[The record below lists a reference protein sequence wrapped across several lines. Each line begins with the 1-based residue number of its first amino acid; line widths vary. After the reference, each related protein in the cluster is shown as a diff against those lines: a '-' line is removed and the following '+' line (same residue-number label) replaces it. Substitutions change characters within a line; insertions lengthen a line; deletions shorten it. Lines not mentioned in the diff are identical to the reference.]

1 MPAGHNQGTGVR
13 LPSAT
18 VLTAS
23 AGAGKT
29 YALTH
34 RYAQILLSGKIPHN
48 ALQNV
53 LAITFTNNA
62 AAEMKQRILT
72 LLKIAAFG
80 DGNTLQELGGRLSM
94 EQADIQSKAARLI
107 DEILDNFSD
116 FQVKTVDSFM
126 STVFKSSSLEYGYH
140 PDFEILLGADRIFDF
155 AFEIFSKNV
164 KENTAEA
171 KIMGNLIELITEN
184 KKADSNFVWNPY
196 GDIAGQVKKIYKA
209 VAGQTKPLG
218 SSNSSSALFPLREK
232 IKRQALNVQA
242 LIKKSGLTINSLFAD
257 DLALIEKGNIH
268 ALIER
273 KLRASPVNKPKG
285 KAETAAHEKWI
296 ADIDREHRQLNELLR
311 QFILRY
317 VELYY
322 SPYAEAYAMLQP
334 TVEKLKKQY
343 GQIFIDDVTRSLA
356 EHLTNEIVPEI
367 YFKIGETIYHYLID
381 EFQDTSQIQWKNL
394 FPLIEE
400 SLSKGGSLFVV
411 GDTKQSIYGFR
422 DADWRIM
429 KRLTE
434 ANPFPSAY
442 HDVQSL
448 DMNYRSYEKIVTF
461 TKEVFHTIIPGQ
473 GFEDEAAAS
482 GLSTY
487 EQHVTAEH
495 KGKGYV
501 EVDIIEER
509 ESDPPEKR
517 ALHTVVEECRS
528 RGYRYSEIAILT
540 PTNNHVIEVSGWLNE
555 QGIPIISHSTLD
567 VRRRKSAGEFIALLR
582 FLDSPVDDLSFATFV
597 LGNIFNNTLA
607 CGDSGIARNDLS
619 RFIVEERGRGRGPL
633 YTAFREHFKKL
644 WDEYFEHLF
653 NVVGYLP
660 LYDLVSEAYKIYDVF
675 QSSPDEEA
683 SLVKLLEVI
692 KAFEQQ
698 GANTM
703 KNFLEYSDD
712 EAAEDVWKIDIPKD
726 IDALQVMTIH
736 KAKGMEFPVVIV
748 VLYDQSPRGKNF
760 LLREDEHSVSIL
772 KVNKKIADNIDE
784 IRELLEEEQFR
795 NTVDAF
801 NKLYVAF
808 TRAEKE
814 MYVVGVY
821 KKERKEPS
829 IFLPQQGYASG
840 PKPSV
845 NVSDLQKENIFKPFH
860 HTIRKPFAVQA
871 YENVGAL
878 ETKRGD
884 FVHRVLSCIEFIE
897 DDPRVQVD
905 AAVAHASRELPAPLS
920 LDEVKSMVH
929 ECLNDRG
936 MRDWFIRKEERSVL
950 REQELT
956 NRDGALY
963 RADRIV
969 VDAKTVTVVDFKTGG
984 DESEGDYVDQVKNYV
999 GMLREIYPDKEV
1011 HGCLAYIDL
1020 KKVRSVS

>member
-1 MPAGHNQGTGVR
+1 MPSGRNQETDIR

-34 RYAQILLSGKIPHN
+34 RYAQILLSNKVPHN

-72 LLKIAAFG
+72 LLKLAAFG
-80 DGNTLQELGGRLSM
+80 DGNTLRELGDRLSM

-155 AFEIFSKNV
+155 AFDIFSKNV

-171 KIMGNLIELITEN
+171 KVVENIIKLITEN
-184 KKADSNFVWNPY
+184 KKEDSNFVWNPY
-196 GDIAGQVKKIYKA
+196 GDIAGQVKKIYKTI
-209 VAGQTKPLG
+209 AGQIKPLG
-218 SSNSSSALFPLREK
+218 ASHSSLALIPLQEQ
-232 IKRQALNVQA
+232 IKKQALNVEA
-242 LIKKSGLTINSLFAD
+242 LIKKSGLAVSSLFAD

-285 KAETAAHEKWI
+285 KAETAAYERWI
-296 ADIDREHRQLNELLR
+296 EEIDQEHRQLNELLR

-322 SPYAEAYAMLQP
+322 TPYTEAYRLLQP
-334 TVEKLKKQY
+334 TIEKLKRQY

-356 EHLTNEIVPEI
+356 EHLTNESVPEI

-487 EQHVTAEH
+487 EQHVTPEH
-495 KGKGYV
+495 TGKGYV
-501 EVDIIEER
+501 EVDIVEGQVG
-509 ESDPPEKR
+509 DPPEKH
-517 ALHTVVEECRS
+517 ALRTIIEECRS

-555 QGIPIISHSTLD
+555 NGIPIISHSTLD

-582 FLDSPVDDLSFATFV
+582 FLDSPVDDLSFATFI
-597 LGNIFNNTLA
+597 LGDVFSNTLA
-607 CGDSGIARNDLS
+607 NINNGIARNDFA
-619 RFIVEERGRGRGPL
+619 RFIVEERTRGRGPL
-633 YTAFREHFKKL
+633 YTAFREHFPNL

-653 NVVGYLP
+653 NVVGYSP
-660 LYDLVSEAYKIYDVF
+660 LYDLVSEAYKILDVF

-712 EAAEDVWKIDIPKD
+712 DATEDVWKIDIPKD
-726 IDALQVMTIH
+726 INALQVMTIH
-736 KAKGMEFPVVIV
+736 KAKGIEFPVVIV
-748 VLYDQSPRGKNF
+748 LLYDQSPRGKSF

-772 KVNKKIADNIDE
+772 KVNKKIAENIDE
-784 IRELLEEEQFR
+784 IRELLEAEQFQDR
-795 NTVDAF
+795 VDTF

-821 KKERKEPS
+821 RKERKEPT
-829 IFLPQQGYASG
+829 IFLPQKGYESA

-845 NVSDLQKENIFKPFH
+845 SASDIQKENIFKPFH
-860 HTIRKPFAVQA
+860 HTTRKPLVVQA
-871 YENVGAL
+871 YANVGAE

-884 FVHRVLSCIEFIE
+884 FVHRVFSCLEFIE
-897 DDPRVQVD
+897 DGPGTQVD
-905 AAVAHASRELPAPLS
+905 AAIARVNREMPAPLS
-920 LDEVKSMVH
+920 LDEVKLLVY

-936 MRDWFIRKEERSVL
+936 MRDWFIRKEKRIVL

-963 RADRIV
+963 RADRIII
-969 VDAKTVTVVDFKTGG
+969 DPKTVTVVDFKTGG
-984 DESEGDYVDQVKNYV
+984 DEGENDYLMQVKNYME
-999 GMLREIYPDKEV
+999 MLKEIYPDKEV
-1011 HGCLAYIDL
+1011 LGCLAYVDL